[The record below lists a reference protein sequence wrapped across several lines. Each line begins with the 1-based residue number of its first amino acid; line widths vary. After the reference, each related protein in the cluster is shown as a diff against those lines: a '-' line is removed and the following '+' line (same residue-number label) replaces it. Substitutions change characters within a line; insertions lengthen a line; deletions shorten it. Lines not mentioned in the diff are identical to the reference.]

1 MLLRNKMSKY
11 IIALVI
17 IFFMTL
23 VPAFEHQASAH
34 ATLEKTTP
42 QEKVLLKEKPEE
54 IQLEYNEPVNAKY
67 SNITLYNDKVRNQ

>member
-42 QEKVLLKEKPEE
+42 QEKVLLKKS
-54 IQLEYNEPVNAKY
+54 QKKFNW
-67 SNITLYNDKVRNQ
+67 NITNL